1 MEEENF
7 NIVEK
12 LSAYNSSKQLRNN
25 AAYRLLAEN
34 KVDNYEL
41 LGIDKDPLAGSY
53 PIKDKDNKV
62 QEAKEKDFL
71 DGMFELGENISN
83 SDVVKSIKSR
93 VPEGIINVADF
104 GTNIFNT
111 FDKLFSLDPTYKRSE
126 IFNKWSDNLGKI
138 RNQLK
143 EKREGVEGWSDM
155 VGMVLQDTPAAVT
168 LYPIFNK
175 FMSKPKAAALSF
187 GIGYGLS
194 FDEDKPSMFMDSE
207 TVSKLKHLI
216 KVLPDTP
223 EDQLADDVIEML
235 EGTSMAFL
243 IPGVIKGFQFVK
255 KLPKETVS
263 DVAKITASGAVIAGS
278 VKAMSDEKP
287 TIDVSKKEI
296 MKN

>member
-1 MEEENF
+1 MAEENF
-7 NIVEK
+7 NIVES
-12 LSAYNSSKQLRNN
+12 LQTYNNSKQIHNSK
-25 AAYRLLAEN
+25 AYKMFAEN
-34 KVDNYEL
+34 KIDNFEL
-41 LGIDKDPLAGSY
+41 LDIDKETAAGTY
-53 PIKDKDNKV
+53 PIKEEDPKIQKAN
-62 QEAKEKDFL
+62 EKSFINDL
-71 DGMFELGENISN
+71 LELGENLSN

-194 FDEDKPSMFMDSE
+194 FNEDEPIFFDSE

-263 DVAKITASGAVIAGS
+263 DVAKITASGAVIAGA
-278 VKAMSDEKP
+278 VKAKSDEKP
-287 TIDVSKKEI
+287 IIDVSKKEI